1 MPKADTIIAASLLAA
16 DFSRL
21 GEEARA
27 ALDAGADWLHL
38 DVMDNHYVP
47 NLTFGAGVC
56 KALRQNPK
64 TKNAFLDV
72 HLMTAPVDNLITPF
86 ADAGADRLTF
96 HPEASRHPHRTA
108 AAIVDAG
115 MKCGIALNPA
125 TPLDVVLH
133 LLPLADMLLM
143 MTVNPGFGGQ
153 KFIHSAAPKIKA
165 ARKLINDIADNRQ
178 SGGGILLQ
186 ADGGI
191 NPKTAKECADADVLV
206 AGHAIF
212 GEADYRT
219 AIANLRAATKAH
231 S

>member
-1 MPKADTIIAASLLAA
+1 MPKDATSKTIIAASLLAA

-21 GEEARA
+21 GEESRA
-27 ALDAGADWLHL
+27 AMDAGTDWLHL

-56 KALRQNPK
+56 RALRQNPQ
-64 TKNAFLDV
+64 TANAFLDA
-72 HLMTAPVDNLITPF
+72 HLMTAPVDSLITPF
-86 ADAGADRLTF
+86 ADAGACRLTF
-96 HPEASRHPHRTA
+96 HPEASTHPHRTA

-125 TPLDVVLH
+125 TPLDAALH
-133 LLPLADMLLM
+133 LLPLADLLLI

-153 KFIHSAAPKIKA
+153 KFIPSSAPKIKA
-165 ARKLINDIADNRQ
+165 ARKMIDDYASNNKGAK
-178 SGGGILLQ
+178 ILLQ
-186 ADGGI
+186 VDGGI
-191 NPKTAKECADADVLV
+191 NAKTAKHCADADVIV

-212 GEADYRT
+212 GETDYRS
-219 AIANLRAATKAH
+219 AINALRAAAK